1 MPTGK
6 FSQGTPRNGQQPI
19 PLNYYASSLQEKDEF
34 DPKQLFNIIKR
45 RIWVLVGVTA
55 AFTGAIW
62 VWTGTRDLVYL
73 SEFRML
79 VEPVSEP
86 SSSREL
92 VTSRQPDS
100 GFDYATQIEVLRSP
114 KLLEPIIESLKSAYP
129 TISYGEVISK
139 LTITQV
145 QDNQAR
151 PTKILTISY
160 RDSDPQKIRT
170 VLDTLVEGYSL
181 YGIELRQQ
189 SLQRGVQFVEE
200 QLPLLRDRVDS
211 LQVELESFRRRYS
224 LIDPE
229 SRGTE
234 ISSLMNLV
242 NQQQKESQTELAQK
256 QSLYVVLQRQ
266 LGVNPREAF
275 TASALS
281 ESPRYQEL
289 LNQLL
294 QVESE
299 IAQESV
305 RFLPDSP
312 NMQVL
317 LEKRENLLP
326 LLNRESQRVLGTQS
340 TLTVSG
346 DLAPIS
352 VDLSKELVRTT
363 NEIQVVQVRLAAL
376 EQVEAQLRQEFA
388 LIPALARQYT
398 DLQRELQVANNS
410 LNRFLAT
417 RETLQ
422 IEAAQ
427 KAVSWQVVSDP
438 YTPFS
443 PISPNLPRNLA
454 LGTVAGMLLG
464 IAAAL
469 LAEQLDNAFH
479 SPNEIKELTGLP
491 LLGLIPFKR
500 GLQRQDESR
509 EVSVA
514 GRNWSSLGNWNARVS
529 TNGSSSNGKG
539 SDGENGHL
547 LSNSAQGMDYNS
559 SPFLEAF
566 RSLYTNIRF
575 LSSDTP
581 IRSLVISSCLPAEGK
596 STVALYLARAAAAMS
611 QRVLLVDADLRRP
624 QIHARLG
631 LPNMRGLSNAIT
643 TDIDPNE
650 VILRSPFDDHLFV
663 LTAGQI
669 PPDPIKLLSSRKMQ
683 NLIEQFQTAFDLTIY
698 DTPPTL
704 GLADGSIL
712 GVRADGVLLVVGMG
726 KTGRSEL
733 NQTLDNL
740 KLSYV
745 PVLGLIANGVKGLST
760 GADYYYRYY
769 TPETR
774 SRDAANPLPEVN
786 HDGISRE

>member
-6 FSQGTPRNGQQPI
+6 FSQGTPRNGQQPL
-19 PLNYYASSLQEKDEF
+19 PLNYYTNPAQEKDDF
-34 DPKQLFNIIKR
+34 DPKQLLNIIKR
-45 RIWVLVGVTA
+45 RIWVLVGVTV
-55 AFTGAIW
+55 AFTGTIW
-62 VWTGTRDLVYL
+62 FWTGTRDPVYQA
-73 SEFRML
+73 EFRML
-79 VEPVSEP
+79 VEPISEP

-92 VTSRQPDS
+92 LSSRTEPEV

-114 KLLEPIIESLKSAYP
+114 KLLEPIVESLKGTYP
-129 TISYGEVISK
+129 DITYGEVISN
-139 LTITQV
+139 LGITQV
-145 QDNQAR
+145 QDAQNR

-160 RDSDPQKIRT
+160 RDSDPQKIRA
-170 VLDTLVEGYSL
+170 VLDALLEGYSF
-181 YGIELRQQ
+181 YGVQLRQL

-200 QLPLLRDRVDS
+200 QLPVLSDRVDS
-211 LQVELESFRRRYS
+211 LQIELESFRKRYS
-224 LIDPE
+224 LVDPE
-229 SRGTE
+229 SRGAE
-234 ISSLMNLV
+234 LSSLMNSV
-242 NQQQKESQTELAQK
+242 NQQQKEAQTQFAQT

-266 LGVNPREAF
+266 LGTNPADAF

-294 QVESE
+294 EVESQ
-299 IAQESV
+299 IATEAV

-312 NMQVL
+312 NIEVL
-317 LEKRENLLP
+317 VEKRENLIP
-326 LLNRESQRVLGTQS
+326 LLRREAQRVLGDQPLPTA
-340 TLTVSG
+340 SG
-346 DLAPIS
+346 NLAPIS
-352 VDLSKELVRTT
+352 VELSKELVRTT
-363 NEIQVVQVRLAAL
+363 NELQVLQVRMAAL
-376 EQVEAQLRQEFA
+376 EQVETQLRQEFS
-388 LIPALARQYT
+388 LIPSLARQYT

-438 YTPFS
+438 YTPFN
-443 PISPNLPRNLA
+443 PISPNMSRNLT
-454 LGTVAGMLLG
+454 LGTVAGLLLG
-464 IAAAL
+464 MGAAL
-469 LAEQLDNAFH
+469 LVEQLDNAFH
-479 SPNEIKELTGLP
+479 SPNEIKDLTGLP

-500 GLQRQDESR
+500 GLRRQNETTASTPTT
-509 EVSVA
+509 
-514 GRNWSSLGNWNARVS
+514 NWSPLRGWEV
-529 TNGSSSNGKG
+529 TSSNGNG
-539 SDGENGHL
+539 SDGNHGYL
-547 LSNSAQGMDYNS
+547 LGQPERIMDYHS

-596 STVALYLARAAAAMS
+596 STVALYLARAAAAMG

-631 LPNMRGLSNAIT
+631 LPNMRGLSNAIAS
-643 TDIDPNE
+643 DVDPNE

-712 GVRADGVLLVVGMG
+712 AVRADGLLLVVGMG

-733 NQTLDNL
+733 TQTMDNL

-745 PVLGLIANGVKGLST
+745 PVLGLIANGIKGFST

-769 TPETR
+769 TPETP
-774 SRDAANPLPEVN
+774 SRDR
-786 HDGISRE
+786 DGVSTD

>member
-114 KLLEPIIESLKSAYP
+114 KLLEPIIENLKSIYP
-129 TISYGEVISK
+129 TITYGEVVSRLSIV
-139 LTITQV
+139 QV
-145 QDNQAR
+145 QDGQAR

-170 VLDTLVEGYSL
+170 VLEALVEGYGL

-189 SLQRGVQFVEE
+189 SLQRGIQFVEE
-200 QLPLLRDRVDS
+200 ELPLLRERVNS

-229 SRGTE
+229 SRGVE
-234 ISSLMNLV
+234 ISSLMNVV
-242 NQQQKESQTELAQK
+242 NQQQKDSQTELAQK

-266 LGVNPREAF
+266 LGSNPADALL
-275 TASALS
+275 ASALS

-294 QVESE
+294 QTEAE
-299 IAQESV
+299 IARESV

-312 NMQVL
+312 DMQVL

-326 LLNRESQRVLGTQS
+326 LLSRESQRVLGMQPPPTA
-340 TLTVSG
+340 SG

-363 NEIQVVQVRLAAL
+363 NEIQVLEVRLAAL
-376 EQVEAQLRQEFA
+376 DQVQNQLRQQFS

-398 DLQRELQVANNS
+398 DLQRELEVANNS

-427 KAVSWQVVSDP
+427 KAVSWQVISEP
-438 YTPFS
+438 YTPFY
-443 PISPNLPRNLA
+443 PISPNLSRNLT
-454 LGTVAGMLLG
+454 LGTVAGVLLG

-500 GLQRQDESR
+500 GLQRQDKNLGQPS
-509 EVSVA
+509 SSS
-514 GRNWSSLGNWNARVS
+514 WPSLGSWNARLS
-529 TNGSSSNGKG
+529 TNGGYGHG

-596 STVALYLARAAAAMS
+596 STVALYLARAAAAMG

-774 SRDAANPLPEVN
+774 SRDAANPRSEVN